1 MCEIRKVSD
10 TGSGSGRVTVPK
22 ETLREMGLVDDD
34 GNIIEGHLAFEETDD
49 GSARVEPVQ

>member
-34 GNIIEGHLAFEETDD
+34 GKIIENYLAFEETDD
-49 GSARVEPVQ
+49 GSTRLEPVQ

>member
-10 TGSGSGRVTVPK
+10 SGNGSGRVTVPK

>member
-34 GNIIEGHLAFEETDD
+34 GNIIEDYLAFEETDD
-49 GSARVEPVQ
+49 GATRVEPVQ